1 METNSL
7 TFLTNE
13 LYLRQSELFGDDYK
27 NLENNS
33 TFTFNELSISNL
45 EDWQNSILQ
54 KYPVLNELQIENL
67 QNLLISLSKIL
78 ETINPEKLK
87 INEDLLIE
95 ENELLLW
102 RESYKGIS
110 KLFFNEYGNIIY
122 VFNGND
128 GKKIRGVFSNDVDFE
143 KLIYKFLTL

>member
-33 TFTFNELSISNL
+33 THTFNELSISNL

-54 KYPVLNELQIENL
+54 KHPILNELQIENL

-87 INEDLLIE
+87 INEDFLLE
-95 ENELLLW
+95 ESDLLLW

-110 KLFFNEYGNIIY
+110 KLFFNEYGNITY

-128 GKKIRGVFSNDVDFE
+128 GKKIRGVFNNNVDYE
-143 KLIYKFLTL
+143 KLIYKFLSL

>member
-7 TFLTNE
+7 IFLTNE
-13 LYLRQSELFGDDYK
+13 LFLRQSELFGDDYK

-33 TFTFNELSISNL
+33 THTFNELSISNL

-67 QNLLISLSKIL
+67 QNFLISLSEIL

-87 INEDLLIE
+87 ISEDLLLE
-95 ENELLLW
+95 ETDLLLW
-102 RESYKGIS
+102 RESHNGIS
-110 KLFFNEYGNIIY
+110 KLFFNEYGDITY
-122 VFNGND
+122 VFNGNN
-128 GKKIRGVFSNDVDFE
+128 GRKIRGVFNNNVDYE
-143 KLIYKFLTL
+143 KLIYKFLSL